1 MNPVILLFLRVGL
14 VAVGWLALS
23 AQAAPVLPS
32 SLDVGKSNR
41 NTFLKLCYWHSEREE
56 LCFGI
61 RFFFLNVIWSTK
73 TNNNTKDDE

>member
-14 VAVGWLALS
+14 VAVGWSALS

-41 NTFLKLCYWHSEREE
+41 KLLFYKLCYWHSERVE

-61 RFFFLNVIWSTK
+61 RFFSKCHLVH
-73 TNNNTKDDE
+73 KDQQQHKRRR